1 MSPTTKSKPRE
12 ANFYDIC
19 KGCPDGCCTGVRPP
33 LTPVRQQEIREY
45 VKENGIA
52 IEDLFVKDT
61 YVFPRET
68 KDGRCIFLDESTKR
82 CKIHPVKP
90 ETCVAGPITFN
101 VDVETGKIEWFLK
114 TDRICQ
120 LAAPLQ
126 KDKEEYRKHVRSA
139 KKEIL
144 RLLHGLDENA
154 LRALLTVEE
163 PDTVKV
169 GENKAPSEILAKL
182 KP

>member
-1 MSPTTKSKPRE
+1 M
-12 ANFYDIC
+12 
-19 KGCPDGCCTGVRPP
+19 KGVA
-33 LTPVRQQEIREY
+33 V
-45 VKENGIA
+45 
-52 IEDLFVKDT
+52 EDLFVKGK
-61 YVFPRET
+61 YVFPREMRG
-68 KDGRCIFLDESTKR
+68 GRCIFLDESTKR

-101 VDVETGKIEWFLK
+101 VNVQTGKIEWFLK
-114 TDRICQ
+114 KDKICQ
-120 LAAPLQ
+120 LATPLHG
-126 KDKEEYRKHVRSA
+126 DKEEYRKHVRSA

-144 RLLHGLDENA
+144 GLLHGLDADA

-169 GENKAPSEILAKL
+169 GENKAPPDVLAKL

>member
-1 MSPTTKSKPRE
+1 MSRKTRSKPRE
-12 ANFYDIC
+12 ADFYDIC
-19 KGCPDGCCTGVRPP
+19 KRCPDGCCTGVRPP
-33 LTPVRQQEIREY
+33 LTLGRQREIREY
-45 VKENGIA
+45 VKTNGIA
-52 IEDLFVKDT
+52 AEDLFEKST
-61 YVFPRET
+61 YVFPREK

-101 VDVETGKIEWFLK
+101 VNAETGKIEWFLK
-114 TDRICQ
+114 KDKICH
-120 LAAPLQ
+120 LAEPLH

-144 RLLHGLDENA
+144 RLLHGLDANA
-154 LRALLTVEE
+154 LRALLAVEE

-169 GENKAPSEILAKL
+169 GENKAPLDILAKL